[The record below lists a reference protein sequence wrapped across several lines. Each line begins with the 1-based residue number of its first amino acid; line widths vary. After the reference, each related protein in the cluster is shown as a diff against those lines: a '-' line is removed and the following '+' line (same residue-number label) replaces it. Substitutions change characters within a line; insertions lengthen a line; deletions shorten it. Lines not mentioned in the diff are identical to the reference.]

1 MAPEA
6 GRDLLESVEQL
17 RRKEGFP
24 MVMRE
29 GRIVDDTWETE
40 RMLDADWL
48 ARRYVNGE
56 GA

>member
-56 GA
+56 DA